1 MIILLYL
8 WTLIAA
14 SFFLSDPLHAQ
25 AKLKK
30 VRLGFP
36 TINVAYLPFWAAYHK
51 GFFRHEGIDLEIILM
66 SVPVMNAAI
75 LTGDIDYHGGVAGL
89 MGAAVRGS
97 PVKALMFTGDRPLM
111 FLVSKKDIGEPKQ
124 LIGKTIAGGA
134 PGGTT
139 NLMAE
144 RVVKEFGL
152 DPKRDV
158 SIVAGGRFDPELF
171 AALDSGVVD
180 AAVLGVPQNI
190 IALEKGYK
198 ELLFIGDIVQ
208 FPQNG
213 IGSSDKKIRE
223 SPDEILKMV
232 RAVLRGLAFVAP
244 KENDDEIL
252 NIIMKQWNVKNR
264 EMAREMLR
272 HVRRFLAKNASV
284 KPEEIKFLIDLA
296 RANAKVSREFA
307 VDAVVD
313 YSFVGKALKEL
324 GLTR

>member
-1 MIILLYL
+1 MILLLYL

-14 SFFLSDPLHAQ
+14 SLFLPDPVHAQ

-51 GFFRHEGIDLEIILM
+51 GFFRDEGIDLEIILM

-111 FLVSKKDIGEPKQ
+111 FLVSRKEISEPKQ
-124 LIGKTIAGGA
+124 LIGKKIAGGA

-144 RVVKEFGL
+144 RVVREFGL

-171 AALDSGVVD
+171 AALDTGVVD

-232 RAVLRGLAFVAP
+232 RALLRGLVFVAP

-296 RANAKVSREFA
+296 RANTKVSREFA

-324 GLTR
+324 GLTP